1 MNIAFVGKGGS
12 GKTTVS
18 SLFISY
24 LALQQHKVLAVDG
37 DINQHLQGAL
47 GISATPPPLADFE
60 TIITQYVKGENAL
73 IRDASHITRS
83 TPPGPGS
90 TLCTF
95 ASPLFENFS
104 VQENGIT
111 LMRSGEFH
119 EEEVGMGCYHG
130 KIIPLEILLN
140 HLNFSHDE
148 FAVVDMTAGAD
159 MFSTGMFLKFDV
171 VVIVVEPTNKSMA
184 VYQQFR
190 DYLEPYHIPLF
201 VVANKVQ
208 DAQDVSFITEKLGF
222 TPLVIPQL
230 AAIRARE
237 RGEHISLSH
246 ALQEGG
252 EVFEKIYQEI
262 CAYPDIR
269 EHRLELLKNFHRTLS
284 AGWYMKRFGYD
295 LSSQIA

>member
-24 LALQQHKVLAVDG
+24 LALRKQKVLAIDG

-47 GISATPPPLADFE
+47 GFTKTPPPLSDFE
-60 TIITQYVKGENAL
+60 TLIASFVKGNNVN
-73 IRDASHITRS
+73 IRDAGHITRS

-90 TLCTF
+90 ELCAF
-95 ASPLFENFS
+95 DSPLFKNFS
-104 VQENGIT
+104 VQERGIT

-119 EEEVGMGCYHG
+119 EDEVGMGCYHG

-140 HLNFSHDE
+140 HLSFSHDE

-171 VVIVVEPTNKSMA
+171 VVIVVEPTIKSVS
-184 VYQQFR
+184 VYQQFKE
-190 DYLEPYHIPLF
+190 YLAPYQIPLF
-201 VVANKVQ
+201 VVGNKVN
-208 DAQDVSFITEKLGF
+208 DSVDVVFLTKQLGF

-230 AAIRARE
+230 PAIRARE
-237 RGEHISLSH
+237 RGEEVTLEDILHDGADVFAKMYEHIL
-246 ALQEGG
+246 A
-252 EVFEKIYQEI
+252 F
-262 CAYPDIR
+262 PDIQ
-269 EHRLELLKNFHRTLS
+269 EKRLQLLQNFHRTLS

-295 LSSQIA
+295 LSSQIS